1 MDLLPRTLGTRP
13 RLAVEIR
20 PEGVVAARA
29 EDAAALLSAVSFS
42 TLTAGAVAPGLKPGN
57 LPGRAAVVTAVRK
70 ALEAVTLK
78 ERDTSLVLPDAAVR
92 VLLLEF
98 DSLPAKPAEA
108 LPIVRFRLKKL
119 LPFDADEAVVSYQV
133 MQTRRDSVRVVAVAV
148 PREVLAEYESV
159 VREAGYEPGAVLPST
174 LAALS
179 GLAEDAESTLV
190 VNAGETSVT
199 TAIVEGGLL
208 LLHRMV
214 DFDAEGVE
222 VIADAEVAS
231 PPIQREQLPLIDADS
246 SAAEWTMQQPVSGY
260 GVIDERH
267 VGERAAAVAR
277 AAMLPAPVSAIEAR
291 RASAAR
297 EITQAVSVAAA
308 YFEDTLQRVPGA
320 VLSAG
325 SLSAD
330 ELAEIIAEAG
340 FSRQLVRTEGMVDAT
355 MLTGGGAT
363 TRAPLGWLAG
373 VRGALR
379 S

>member
-1 MDLLPRTLGTRP
+1 
-13 RLAVEIR
+13 LAVEIR